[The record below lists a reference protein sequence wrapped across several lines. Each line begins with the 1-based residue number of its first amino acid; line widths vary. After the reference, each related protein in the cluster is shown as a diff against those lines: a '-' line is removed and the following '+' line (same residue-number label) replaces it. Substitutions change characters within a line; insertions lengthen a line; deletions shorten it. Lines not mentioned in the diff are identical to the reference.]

1 MDVIILN
8 DGESVQ
14 LLATVDEASTGHWIV
29 LQPLFYIF
37 IIFFG
42 QLEEEDVL
50 RASHHQDFVPEH
62 EHVTQ
67 VIFGDSVEVED
78 RCVLRVDLD
87 GASLPVEAVNDVRS
101 LIIEASL
108 WEVFLCAIFVVIC
121 L

>member
-1 MDVIILN
+1 MDVLVLN
-8 DGESVQ
+8 DGETIQ
-14 LLATVDEASTGHWIV
+14 LLATIDEASTAHWII
-29 LQPLFYIF
+29 LQPLFVFIF
-37 IIFFG
+37 VFFG

-78 RCVLRVDLD
+78 RCVLCVDLD
-87 GASLPVEAVNDVRS
+87 GASLPVEAVNDVIG

-108 WEVFLCAIFVVIC
+108 WEVFLCAILVVVC